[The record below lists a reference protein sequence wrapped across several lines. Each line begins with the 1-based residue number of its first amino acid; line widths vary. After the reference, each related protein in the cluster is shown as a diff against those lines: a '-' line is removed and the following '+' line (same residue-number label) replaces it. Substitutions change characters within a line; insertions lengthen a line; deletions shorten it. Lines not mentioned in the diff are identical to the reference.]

1 MKRRWFSARRTADV
15 ALSAVERVV
24 PAVEDLTVSATD
36 RPAFREGAEAMR
48 DEVLRILRAEPIVTD
63 DGCHPVYHELGVHAP
78 VGNARPV
85 TP

>member
-1 MKRRWFSARRTADV
+1 MKRQWFPSRHVDRV
-15 ALSAVERVV
+15 PPAVERVV
-24 PAVEDLTVSATD
+24 PAVEALQVTAVD

-48 DEVLRILRAEPIVTD
+48 DEVLRILRAEPLVTD

-85 TP
+85 KP